1 METFDFILTFFLG
14 LIIVLLSSMFFNA
27 YFFDYK
33 KKKNKEDILILEKSI
48 LTLICYIF
56 YMIICFYCAFDDD
69 DSTNLR
75 FYLYKYQLNL
85 FNLFITIFF
94 IIRLFM
100 SLEFYYY
107 FKNPNYI
114 FNSIIYNYKKHFWYE
129 IILIIIPFLLN
140 YPIIKTY
147 KFFDKDNKLIPFYLF
162 DEFKWFILIIISFSA
177 LTIYLKSYNIVRLF
191 SFKSKQ
197 KFKKVCKKNILLSIL
212 YLSFSLFHGFKILY
226 IKIKGKPIDEIYY
239 SSSYSSLILILLD
252 YLIELYFLVISKF
265 CQYKLRQTLI
275 GSIRKTFIKSENST
289 KIENI
294 NTLLNSVSDF
304 SEDSSS
310 STFTSNIS
318 TGDEELV
325 ECYRNGYIFEDY
337 IYDYYDEILNISLL
351 SIFNVYQVKTFSERS
366 QTRSLRKA
374 FNVSNT
380 LSMSKSKSNSNFSV
394 NQIPHNQYNFI
405 RSEKKNDFNRFENIL
420 FGKELENLILDKD
433 LYLNV
438 KISSFY
444 NHNILEVLN
453 AHNSKVVNITNS
465 LLKHMNVNNKL
476 IDNSSSFESLIFF
489 NVKSEYFNSLK
500 NLSLKTKDKEY
511 QIDIFEG
518 KTISNELDSILEKY
532 FVHISNTTNT
542 FLPLLLGVF
551 IIEINDI
558 QPILLFISRNSIVEN
573 IQKDTYSFWQL
584 VRFSNNNV
592 LSLSSSQSINNSYI
606 VKNDPIFERN
616 YEIETK
622 EDDINHNKIILKN
635 YNEFMDILN
644 KDISILKS
652 LNLTRYNLL
661 MMYYEYE
668 NEQKHEKKGKIT
680 IKKKGSKAEIVN
692 IGSINNSEKSTFSIP
707 NEDDNLF
714 DDDFDLN
721 NNNNE
726 IIDLNNNIN
735 VCSYDGTFHHFNCLC
750 YFMFENIFDLKKSFF
765 QKENYSN
772 NFLNNMNKY
781 FAEFK

>member
-1 METFDFILTFFLG
+1 
-14 LIIVLLSSMFFNA
+14 
-27 YFFDYK
+27 
-33 KKKNKEDILILEKSI
+33 
-48 LTLICYIF
+48 
-56 YMIICFYCAFDDD
+56 
-69 DSTNLR
+69 
-75 FYLYKYQLNL
+75 
-85 FNLFITIFF
+85 
-94 IIRLFM
+94 
-100 SLEFYYY
+100 
-107 FKNPNYI
+107 
-114 FNSIIYNYKKHFWYE
+114 
-129 IILIIIPFLLN
+129 
-140 YPIIKTY
+140 
-147 KFFDKDNKLIPFYLF
+147 
-162 DEFKWFILIIISFSA
+162 
-177 LTIYLKSYNIVRLF
+177 
-191 SFKSKQ
+191 
-197 KFKKVCKKNILLSIL
+197 
-212 YLSFSLFHGFKILY
+212 
-226 IKIKGKPIDEIYY
+226 
-239 SSSYSSLILILLD
+239 
-252 YLIELYFLVISKF
+252 
-265 CQYKLRQTLI
+265 
-275 GSIRKTFIKSENST
+275 
-289 KIENI
+289 
-294 NTLLNSVSDF
+294 
-304 SEDSSS
+304 
-310 STFTSNIS
+310 
-318 TGDEELV
+318 
-325 ECYRNGYIFEDY
+325 
-337 IYDYYDEILNISLL
+337 
-351 SIFNVYQVKTFSERS
+351 
-366 QTRSLRKA
+366 
-374 FNVSNT
+374 
-380 LSMSKSKSNSNFSV
+380 
-394 NQIPHNQYNFI
+394 
-405 RSEKKNDFNRFENIL
+405 
-420 FGKELENLILDKD
+420 
-433 LYLNV
+433 
-438 KISSFY
+438 
-444 NHNILEVLN
+444 
-453 AHNSKVVNITNS
+453 
-465 LLKHMNVNNKL
+465 MNVNNKL

-606 VKNDPIFERN
+606 VKNDPIFERS

>member
-1 METFDFILTFFLG
+1 M
-14 LIIVLLSSMFFNA
+14 
-27 YFFDYK
+27 
-33 KKKNKEDILILEKSI
+33 
-48 LTLICYIF
+48 
-56 YMIICFYCAFDDD
+56 
-69 DSTNLR
+69 
-75 FYLYKYQLNL
+75 
-85 FNLFITIFF
+85 
-94 IIRLFM
+94 
-100 SLEFYYY
+100 
-107 FKNPNYI
+107 
-114 FNSIIYNYKKHFWYE
+114 
-129 IILIIIPFLLN
+129 
-140 YPIIKTY
+140 
-147 KFFDKDNKLIPFYLF
+147 
-162 DEFKWFILIIISFSA
+162 
-177 LTIYLKSYNIVRLF
+177 TIYLKSYNIVRLF

-380 LSMSKSKSNSNFSV
+380 LSLSKSKSNSNFSV

-453 AHNSKVVNITNS
+453 AHNSKVKNITNS

-606 VKNDPIFERN
+606 VKNDPIFERS